1 MNQFRNIDRPS
12 AAQEVTIQFMRC
24 QAPDSSPDISHLEQD
39 YADVTDLQEREKYLA
54 QDRERLAAYHR
65 EEWNMRGLW
74 VEARVMVPIGQGS
87 FTMHTIKS
95 AGAWGVESDCG
106 DEHEKELWDEEEQ
119 ELRRQLAVMGA
130 AFIPPQTLTDRALAF
145 IRAIDDA
152 LLPELRA
159 ARKSVAEFA
168 EDMANKASQR
178 GIARFVLMSLRGE

>member
-1 MNQFRNIDRPS
+1 
-12 AAQEVTIQFMRC
+12 
-24 QAPDSSPDISHLEQD
+24 
-39 YADVTDLQEREKYLA
+39 
-54 QDRERLAAYHR
+54 
-65 EEWNMRGLW
+65 
-74 VEARVMVPIGQGS
+74 
-87 FTMHTIKS
+87 
-95 AGAWGVESDCG
+95 
-106 DEHEKELWDEEEQ
+106 
-119 ELRRQLAVMGA
+119 LRRQLAVMGA